1 METNEAQVSDTPK
14 WCPLDRIER
23 RVLGVLIEKSKTT
36 PGQYPMT
43 LNAITTGCNQK
54 SNRKP
59 SMQLD
64 ADDVQLALDNLRS
77 VGAVI
82 EILGDGR
89 TAKYKH
95 LGYKWMGVDK
105 GELAVMAEL
114 LLRGEQTLGDLR
126 ARVARM
132 HPLKNQAEL
141 VPIVQSL
148 IEKNLIVE
156 LTPPGRGQLVTHN
169 LYLPEQL
176 EKVRRGI
183 APQAS
188 PDAEGAPSS
197 QPCPSGANPAERSTA
212 TGADTRSPELVARI
226 DALEKELAQ
235 LRSRLDSIEEILK

>member
-1 METNEAQVSDTPK
+1 MEHNEVQSSEAPR
-14 WCPLDRIER
+14 WCPLDRHER

-36 PGQYPMT
+36 PGQYPLT

-59 SMQLD
+59 LMQLE
-64 ADDVQLALDNLRS
+64 ADDVQLALDNLRF

-82 EILGDGR
+82 EVLGDGR
-89 TAKYKH
+89 VPKYKH

-132 HPLKNQAEL
+132 HPVKNQAEL
-141 VPIVQSL
+141 VPIVRSL
-148 IEKNLIVE
+148 IEKNLVVE

-176 EKVRRGI
+176 EKVRREVATY
-183 APQAS
+183 APVPQENA
-188 PDAEGAPSS
+188 DTDVGKATLAAPSPTS
-197 QPCPSGANPAERSTA
+197 EMNSGP
-212 TGADTRSPELVARI
+212 PELLARI
-226 DALEKELAQ
+226 DSLEQELAQ
-235 LRSRLDSIEEILK
+235 LRSRLDAVEELLK